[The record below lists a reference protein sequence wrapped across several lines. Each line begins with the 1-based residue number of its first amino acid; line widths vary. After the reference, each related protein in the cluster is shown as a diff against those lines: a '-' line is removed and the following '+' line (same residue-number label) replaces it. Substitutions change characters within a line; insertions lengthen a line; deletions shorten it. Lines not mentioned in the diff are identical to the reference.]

1 MPSENMSKEDGVA
14 WGGRSEV
21 MKDPVGLY
29 FIPSVIRSYERK
41 KKKKKEVMRGLG
53 KGEIGSLLWSQK
65 LLRLLGKE

>member
-41 KKKKKEVMRGLG
+41 KKKKEVMRGLG